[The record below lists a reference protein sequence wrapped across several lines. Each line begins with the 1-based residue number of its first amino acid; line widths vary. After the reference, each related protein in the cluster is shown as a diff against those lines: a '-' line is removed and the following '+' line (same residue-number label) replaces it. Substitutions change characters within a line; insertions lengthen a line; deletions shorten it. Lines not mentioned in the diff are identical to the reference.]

1 MKNNNLT
8 GYPSIDRPWLKYYSK
23 EAIESQVTESSIYEY
38 LLENNR
44 DNLKNTALVYMGR
57 KISYQSLF
65 ESIENVAKAFAKLGL
80 GRGDVVACIAPSF
93 PEIIYSFYAA
103 NKLGAVSDY
112 FDPRTE
118 PQVVYEE
125 LKQVKPKLFM
135 IFEDFLPKFR
145 EMIDRLNSAHV
156 LVVSAKDSLPFPLKT
171 LAGMKK
177 KVISKQYQRFAEI
190 LKGVA
195 AEPAV
200 ATVTGIT
207 HEVALM
213 EHTGGTTGTP
223 KAVCLTNQNVNAVH
237 FQVKN
242 GGYDTMGNHTYLAIA
257 MPFTAYSLIG
267 SQHDPLVDGMKVY
280 LCYAFEV
287 EDTSKMVMK
296 YKIGNMSN
304 TPMMW
309 EGMLKVFEEQKMELA
324 FLKNAIV
331 GADPLDIGKE
341 KEINRFLEEH
351 NNPVHLK
358 KGYGMTE
365 VASAVAMTFSNKCNK
380 LGSVGIPFVHTL
392 ISVFDTETGEELT
405 YGKQG
410 EICIS
415 GPSVMQCYYNNLEET
430 GKVLKKHKDGR
441 IWMHSGDIGHIDEDG
456 FLFIDGRIKRMIINH
471 HGFKIFAPQ
480 LEKVILQHPGI
491 DKCCVVGAPDTEY
504 KTGQVAVAFLVFK
517 EGCTVS
523 EEELQKLCADNLPEY
538 YLVSRCV
545 FVKEFPYTSAGKV
558 DYRKLEEMAEK
569 TNE

>member
-177 KVISKQYQRFAEI
+177 KVVPKQYQRFAEI

-195 AEPAV
+195 AKPAV

-207 HEVALM
+207 HEVAMM

-223 KAVCLTNQNVNAVH
+223 KAVCLTNQNVNAVV
-237 FQVKN
+237 QQYK
-242 GGYDTMGNHTYLAIA
+242 MGSQAHSSKESWLAVGF
-257 MPFTAYSLIG
+257 PFTAYAIIA
-267 SQHDPLVDGMKVY
+267 SQHLPLVLGMRLF
-280 LCYAFEV
+280 LCFTADAAEIA
-287 EDTSKMVMK
+287 KIVMK
-296 YKIGNMSN
+296 HRINHMAN
-304 TPMMW
+304 TPLVW
-309 EGMLKVFEEQKMELA
+309 ENMILDKRAVKTDFS
-324 FLKNAIV
+324 FLIDPTV
-331 GADPLDIGKE
+331 GADTLSVEKE
-341 KEINRFLEEH
+341 KEINAFLKEH
-351 NNPVHLK
+351 HCDSDIC

-365 VASAVAMTFSNKCNK
+365 LASGVSTTVSSLYNKI
-380 LGSVGIPFVHTL
+380 GSVGIPFTHTVV
-392 ISVFDTETGEELT
+392 SVFDTETGEELT
-405 YGKQG
+405 YGEQG

-415 GPSVMQCYYNNLEET
+415 GPSVMKCYYNNLEET

-504 KTGQVAVAFLVFK
+504 QTGQVAVAFLVFK

-545 FVKEFPYTSAGKV
+545 FVKEFPYTSASKV